1 MPTEE
6 SLEYV
11 QVDTGEN
18 PTAVVIWLHGLGAD
32 GHDFEAI
39 VPELDLEGAPEIR
52 FVFPHAPV
60 RPVTINNGM
69 VMRAWY
75 DILELDI
82 HRKIDHEGLEQ
93 SSAAIRQLIANQIE
107 SGIPANKIIL
117 AGFSQGGAMTY
128 HVGIPHDPPLAGLMV
143 LSAYLAAPE
152 VVKGPGSVPLLC
164 CHGNLDP
171 VVPHILGKSSADQLA
186 ELGWPVEWRDYM
198 APHGLHPQQIGDI
211 SRWLKDRL
219 CDPGDS

>member
-1 MPTEE
+1 M
-6 SLEYV
+6 
-11 QVDTGEN
+11 
-18 PTAVVIWLHGLGAD
+18 GAD

-82 HRKIDHEGLEQ
+82 HRKIDHEGLEK
-93 SSAAIRQLIANQIE
+93 SSAAIRHLIANQIE

-128 HVGIPHDPPLAGLMV
+128 HVGIPHDPPPGRIDGA
-143 LSAYLAAPE
+143 LSL
-152 VVKGPGSVPLLC
+152 PGC
-164 CHGNLDP
+164 T
-171 VVPHILGKSSADQLA
+171 
-186 ELGWPVEWRDYM
+186 
-198 APHGLHPQQIGDI
+198 
-211 SRWLKDRL
+211 
-219 CDPGDS
+219 